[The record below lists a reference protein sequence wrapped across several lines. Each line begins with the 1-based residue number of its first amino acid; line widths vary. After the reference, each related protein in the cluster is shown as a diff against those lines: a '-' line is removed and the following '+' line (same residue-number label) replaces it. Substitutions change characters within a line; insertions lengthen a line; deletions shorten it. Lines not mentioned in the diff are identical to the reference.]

1 MLSWVVSLSIAA
13 ERAEMD
19 GATVAV
25 VEWVGLM
32 LRLMMQAAELRAA
45 SLRAAR
51 MGAFRVQASR

>member
-1 MLSWVVSLSIAA
+1 MSLSIAA